1 MEANREHGQR
11 WTGIESHVRPREP
24 SPTDLAERTLLETL
38 WRLGGD
44 LQVLEPFELG
54 GDLQSSKRTV
64 YGEIRVETRCW
75 KAMR

>member
-11 WTGIESHVRPREP
+11 WTDTESHVRPREP

-44 LQVLEPFELG
+44 LQVLEPFKLG

-64 YGEIRVETRCW
+64 HGEIRGEAKVLE
-75 KAMR
+75 AMR